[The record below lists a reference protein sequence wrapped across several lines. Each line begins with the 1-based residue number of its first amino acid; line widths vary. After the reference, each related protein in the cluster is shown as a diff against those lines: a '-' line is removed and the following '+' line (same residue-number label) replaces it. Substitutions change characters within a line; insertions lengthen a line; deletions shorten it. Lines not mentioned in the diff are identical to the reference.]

1 MKNLL
6 SYLQERFPLPVTGT
20 HSLMTAMFLVAIA
33 QPFAKN
39 SEDHLSTLFIAI
51 SFLFFMLRM
60 RVTDEFKD
68 ASHDYSN
75 YPNRPVQRGIITK
88 RQLVI
93 IGVISLAIELSAA
106 FIAGFLQNNSFSALF
121 YLLILGY
128 SVLTGFEFFIADYLE
143 KHFNLYFLLHQ
154 AIFILYPIWVFNI
167 FGTLINSSVLVAATV
182 FVLFMASMEIMRKYE
197 LRYDPA
203 GALVMDTYLA
213 VWRSLAFWLMFVIN
227 VFGPLA
233 LFTFIA
239 SIWLLVISGTA
250 CVSLLFFRKKNDAV
264 RAIVALSFIA
274 TGLVIFFS

>member
-6 SYLQERFPLPVTGT
+6 TYLNERFPLPVTGT

-33 QPFAKN
+33 QPLVKSSN
-39 SEDHLSTLFIAI
+39 DYLSTVFIAI

-68 ASHDYSN
+68 ASHDSSN

-88 RQLVI
+88 RQLAV
-93 IGVISLAIELSAA
+93 IGVISLLLELSAA
-106 FIAGFLQNNSFSALF
+106 FAAGVLQNNSYSALF

-167 FGTLINSSVLVAATV
+167 FGTLVSSQLLLAASV

-250 CVSLLFFRKKNDAV
+250 CVSLLFFRKKNDAI

>member
-1 MKNLL
+1 
-6 SYLQERFPLPVTGT
+6 
-20 HSLMTAMFLVAIA
+20 MFLVAIA
-33 QPFAKN
+33 QPLVKSSN
-39 SEDHLSTLFIAI
+39 DYLSTVFIAI

-68 ASHDYSN
+68 ASHDSSN

-88 RQLVI
+88 RQLAV
-93 IGVISLAIELSAA
+93 IGVISLGIELSAA
-106 FIAGFLQNNSFSALF
+106 FAVGVLQNNSYSELF
-121 YLLILGY
+121 YILILGY

-167 FGTLINSSVLVAATV
+167 FGTLVSSQLLLAASV